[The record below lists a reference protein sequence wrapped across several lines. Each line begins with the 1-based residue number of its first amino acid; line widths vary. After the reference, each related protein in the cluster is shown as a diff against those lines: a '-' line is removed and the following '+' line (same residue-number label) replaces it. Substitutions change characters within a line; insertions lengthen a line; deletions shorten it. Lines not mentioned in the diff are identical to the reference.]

1 MISYSLSQYL
11 LLIACSQRKLSI
23 SGLLP
28 ALERYDG
35 GHYRLL
41 RKACREGYWT
51 ENLEV
56 FILSAKYGLIRSSTP
71 IENYERR
78 MDQKRAEELRS
89 QTLQTLRDIA
99 QQNTYS
105 EVYVELGQDYL
116 PAVGNLSEIFKDSMV
131 IYGSGRIGERLASLK
146 QWIKRIYNAEK
157 ALVVEIN

>member
-1 MISYSLSQYL
+1 MISYSHSQYL

-41 RKACREGYWT
+41 RKARREGYWT

-78 MDQKRAEELRS
+78 MDQKRYKRFE
-89 QTLQTLRDIA
+89 I
-99 QQNTYS
+99 
-105 EVYVELGQDYL
+105 L
-116 PAVGNLSEIFKDSMV
+116 PS
-131 IYGSGRIGERLASLK
+131 RIRRVRFMWSLDK
-146 QWIKRIYNAEK
+146 ITFRR
-157 ALVVEIN
+157 